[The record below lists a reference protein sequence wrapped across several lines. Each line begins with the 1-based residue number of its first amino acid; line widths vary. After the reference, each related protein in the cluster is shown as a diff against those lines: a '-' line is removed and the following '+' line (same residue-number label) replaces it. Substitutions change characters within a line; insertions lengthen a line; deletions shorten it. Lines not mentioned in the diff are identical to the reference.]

1 MKKLTPV
8 QDEAL
13 QLLQAAGGALDY
25 QAALYG
31 FAAPGALRSER
42 VVMGTAKALITT
54 GLVVV
59 TRTKQLRGKDIPDR
73 LELAQPAAALL
84 AGKQAL

>member
-25 QAALYG
+25 QADLYG
-31 FAAPGALRSER
+31 FAAPGAPRSER
-42 VVMGTAKALITT
+42 VVMGTAKALIAA
-54 GLVVV
+54 GLVIA
-59 TRTKQLRGKDIPDR
+59 TRTKQLRGKGIPDQIR
-73 LELAQPAAALL
+73 LTESAASLL
-84 AGKQAL
+84 VGDI